1 MAAKRKPAIER
12 PQGIVDDIVVP
23 VVRRV
28 LKGQKRVKTLNK
40 IASSQFKKSAKAS
53 KKLDRA
59 AIRQLDKSSNR
70 YRTPDAMVTS
80 RGIRKQYKKHY
91 KHADIGNAI
100 LDGKTTKGVARKAK
114 GYAPKY
120 VTPREYGRG
129 KR

>member
-1 MAAKRKPAIER
+1 MAAKRKPAIEK
-12 PQGIVDDIVVP
+12 PQGIVDDIIVP
-23 VVRRV
+23 IAKRV
-28 LKGQKRVKTLNK
+28 LKGGTQKKALSK
-40 IASSQFKKSAKAS
+40 IASSQYKKSAKAS

-70 YRTPDAMVTS
+70 YKHPDAMVTS

-91 KHADIGNAI
+91 QGADVGNAI
-100 LDGKTTKGVARKAK
+100 VGGKSTKGVARKAK

-120 VTPREYGRG
+120 VAPREYGRG